1 MKTEIVSNSHEP
13 ETNTQKINES
23 KIKAQKNKAS
33 QAETSVKRK
42 FSRPIIIAVFAVVS
56 ALSVLVCTGIGS
68 VKISVGDVIKAIFV
82 DDESIARLLVWNLRF
97 PRVLVGGLV
106 GVCLSLSGCI
116 LQGVMRN
123 TMASPSTIGVTGGAS
138 FIGYL
143 TLVAFPAYSYL
154 LPIGSILGAFVT
166 TMLIYAL
173 AYQKGVSPVKMILS
187 GMAVSALFGAFND
200 IIKTFFAESLGNAS
214 GFLVG
219 GLNGVGWESFRMILP
234 YAAVGIF
241 ICAFLPSRMNI
252 LMLGDETANSL
263 GLRTEVFRFF
273 LIAVSSLLAGAAI
286 SVAGLISFVGLV
298 VPHIAR
304 ILVGSDYKYLFPAS
318 ALLGFSLVCICDTVG
333 RVILPPGEVPVS
345 IILSF
350 IGAPFF
356 LYLLR
361 TREGKRG

>member
-1 MKTEIVSNSHEP
+1 MNTASHRRFRVVLITLFGVLCVVTALVCVGIGTIHFSLREIVRGLFVADDS
-13 ETNTQKINES
+13 
-23 KIKAQKNKAS
+23 
-33 QAETSVKRK
+33 TS
-42 FSRPIIIAVFAVVS
+42 
-56 ALSVLVCTGIGS
+56 
-68 VKISVGDVIKAIFV
+68 
-82 DDESIARLLVWNLRF
+82 RLLIWHLRF
-97 PRVLVGGLV
+97 PRILCGGLV

-138 FIGYL
+138 FIGYI
-143 TLVAFPAYSYL
+143 TLVVFPNFSHL
-154 LPIGSILGAFVT
+154 LPIGSIAGAFVT

-173 AYQKGVSPVKMILS
+173 AYQKGVSPIKMILS

-200 IIKTFFAESLGNAS
+200 MIKTFFADSLGNAS

-219 GLNGVGWESFRMILP
+219 GLNGTGWPHFGMIAP
-234 YAAVGIF
+234 YALCGVLLCF
-241 ICAFLPSRMNI
+241 LLPSKMNI

-263 GLRTEVFRFF
+263 GLRTERFRFF
-273 LIAVSSLLAGAAI
+273 LIAISSLLSGAAI

-304 ILVGSDYKYLFPAS
+304 LLVGSDYKYLFPAS
-318 ALLGFSLVCICDTVG
+318 AFLGFTLVVACDTIG
-333 RVILPPGEVPVS
+333 RVIMPPGEIPVS

-361 TREGKRG
+361 TRETGGEG

>member
-1 MKTEIVSNSHEP
+1 MNNASHRRFRVVLIALFGVLCVVTALVCVGIGTIHFSLREIVRGLFVADDS
-13 ETNTQKINES
+13 
-23 KIKAQKNKAS
+23 
-33 QAETSVKRK
+33 TS
-42 FSRPIIIAVFAVVS
+42 
-56 ALSVLVCTGIGS
+56 
-68 VKISVGDVIKAIFV
+68 
-82 DDESIARLLVWNLRF
+82 RLLIWHLRF
-97 PRVLVGGLV
+97 PRILCGGLV

-138 FIGYL
+138 FIGYI
-143 TLVAFPAYSYL
+143 TLVVFPSFAHL
-154 LPIGSILGAFVT
+154 LPIGSIAGAFVT

-200 IIKTFFAESLGNAS
+200 MIKTFFADSLGNAS

-219 GLNGVGWESFRMILP
+219 GLNGIGWPHFGMIAS
-234 YAAVGIF
+234 YALCGVLLCF
-241 ICAFLPSRMNI
+241 LLPSKMNI

-263 GLRTEVFRFF
+263 GLRTERFRFF
-273 LIAVSSLLAGAAI
+273 LIAISSLLSGAAI

-304 ILVGSDYKYLFPAS
+304 LLVGSDYKYLFPAS
-318 ALLGFSLVCICDTVG
+318 AFLGFTLVVACDTIG
-333 RVILPPGEVPVS
+333 RVIMPPGEIPVS

-361 TREGKRG
+361 TRETGGEG

>member
-1 MKTEIVSNSHEP
+1 MSKTALLEAEKRR
-13 ETNTQKINES
+13 TTKITV
-23 KIKAQKNKAS
+23 IML
-33 QAETSVKRK
+33 
-42 FSRPIIIAVFAVVS
+42 FAVISV
-56 ALSVLVCTGIGS
+56 LSVLICSGIGS
-68 VKISVGDVIKAIFV
+68 VKFSIPEVAKALFV
-82 DDESIARLLVWNLRF
+82 SDDSTARLLIWNLRF

-106 GVCLSLSGCI
+106 GVCLSLAGCI

-138 FIGYL
+138 FIGYI
-143 TLVAFPAYSYL
+143 TLVVFPAYAYL
-154 LPIGSILGAFVT
+154 LPIGSIIGAFVT

-187 GMAVSALFGAFND
+187 GMAVSALFSAFND
-200 IIKTFFAESLGNAS
+200 IIKTFFADSIGNAS

-219 GLNGVGWESFRMILP
+219 GLNGTGWESFRMILP
-234 YAAVGIF
+234 YAMVGIF
-241 ICAFLPSRMNI
+241 ICAFLPSKMNI
-252 LMLGDETANSL
+252 LMLGDETANAL
-263 GLRTEVFRFF
+263 GLRTEIFRFF

-304 ILVGSDYKYLFPAS
+304 LLVGSDYKYLFPAS
-318 ALLGFSLVCICDTVG
+318 ALLGFSLVTICDTIG

>member
-1 MKTEIVSNSHEP
+1 
-13 ETNTQKINES
+13 
-23 KIKAQKNKAS
+23 
-33 QAETSVKRK
+33 
-42 FSRPIIIAVFAVVS
+42 
-56 ALSVLVCTGIGS
+56 
-68 VKISVGDVIKAIFV
+68 
-82 DDESIARLLVWNLRF
+82 
-97 PRVLVGGLV
+97 
-106 GVCLSLSGCI
+106 
-116 LQGVMRN
+116 MRN

-143 TLVAFPAYSYL
+143 TLVVFPAYAYL
-154 LPIGSILGAFVT
+154 LPVGSIIGAFVT

-187 GMAVSALFGAFND
+187 GMAVSALFSAFND
-200 IIKTFFAESLGNAS
+200 IIKTFFADSLGNAS

-219 GLNGVGWESFRMILP
+219 GLNGVGWSSFQMILP
-234 YAAVGIF
+234 YAAVGMF

-252 LMLGDETANSL
+252 LMLGDETANAL
-263 GLRTEVFRFF
+263 GLRTELFRFF

-286 SVAGLISFVGLV
+286 AVAGLISFVGLV

-304 ILVGSDYKYLFPAS
+304 LLVGSDYKYLFPAS
-318 ALLGFSLVCICDTVG
+318 ALLGFTLVTVCDTIG

-361 TREGKRG
+361 TREGKKG

>member
-1 MKTEIVSNSHEP
+1 MNTASHRRFRVVLITLFGVLCVVTALVCVGIGTIHFSLREIVRGLFVADDS
-13 ETNTQKINES
+13 
-23 KIKAQKNKAS
+23 
-33 QAETSVKRK
+33 TS
-42 FSRPIIIAVFAVVS
+42 
-56 ALSVLVCTGIGS
+56 
-68 VKISVGDVIKAIFV
+68 
-82 DDESIARLLVWNLRF
+82 RLLIWHLRF
-97 PRVLVGGLV
+97 PRILCGGLV

-116 LQGVMRN
+116 LQGVMHN

-138 FIGYL
+138 FIGYI
-143 TLVAFPAYSYL
+143 TLVVFPSFAHL
-154 LPIGSILGAFVT
+154 LPIGSIAGAFVT

-200 IIKTFFAESLGNAS
+200 MIKTFFADSLGNAS

-219 GLNGVGWESFRMILP
+219 GLNGTGWPHFGMIAP
-234 YAAVGIF
+234 YALCGVLLCF
-241 ICAFLPSRMNI
+241 LLPSKMNI

-263 GLRTEVFRFF
+263 GLRTERFRFF
-273 LIAVSSLLAGAAI
+273 LIAISSLLSGAAI

-304 ILVGSDYKYLFPAS
+304 LLVGSDYKYLFPAS
-318 ALLGFSLVCICDTVG
+318 AFLGFTLVVACDTIG
-333 RVILPPGEVPVS
+333 RVIMPPGEIPVS

-361 TREGKRG
+361 TRETGGEG

>member
-1 MKTEIVSNSHEP
+1 MSTP
-13 ETNTQKINES
+13 
-23 KIKAQKNKAS
+23 
-33 QAETSVKRK
+33 
-42 FSRPIIIAVFAVVS
+42 VVS
-56 ALSVLVCTGIGS
+56 PSKRRKTVRLGIIGLFGALSILSVFVCTGIGS
-68 VKISVGDVIKAIFV
+68 VEFSVSEVARALFV
-82 DDESIARLLVWNLRF
+82 EDDSTARLLIWNLRF

-106 GVCLSLSGCI
+106 GICLSLSGCI

-143 TLVAFPAYSYL
+143 TLVVFPAYAYL
-154 LPIGSILGAFVT
+154 LPVGSIIGAFVT

-187 GMAVSALFGAFND
+187 GMAVSALFSAFND
-200 IIKTFFAESLGNAS
+200 IIKTFFADSLGNAS

-219 GLNGVGWESFRMILP
+219 GLNGVGWSSFQMILP
-234 YAAVGIF
+234 YAAVGMF

-252 LMLGDETANSL
+252 LMLGDETANAL
-263 GLRTEVFRFF
+263 GLRTELFRFF

-286 SVAGLISFVGLV
+286 AVAGLV

-304 ILVGSDYKYLFPAS
+304 LLVGSDYKYLFPAS
-318 ALLGFSLVCICDTVG
+318 ALLGFTLVTVCDTIG

-361 TREGKRG
+361 TREGKKG

>member
-1 MKTEIVSNSHEP
+1 MKEKKGQETPTTAASVRRTTVKIVL
-13 ETNTQKINES
+13 
-23 KIKAQKNKAS
+23 
-33 QAETSVKRK
+33 
-42 FSRPIIIAVFAVVS
+42 IAIFG
-56 ALSVLVCTGIGS
+56 ALSVLSTLICTGIGS
-68 VKISVGDVIKAIFV
+68 VKIPIPDVAKALFVADDSV
-82 DDESIARLLVWNLRF
+82 ARLLVWNLRF

-143 TLVAFPAYSYL
+143 TLVAFPAYSHL

-200 IIKTFFAESLGNAS
+200 IIKTFFADSLGNAS

-219 GLNGVGWESFRMILP
+219 GLNGTGWGNFRMILP
-234 YAAVGIF
+234 YAAAGIF

-252 LMLGDETANSL
+252 LMLGDETANAL
-263 GLRTEVFRFF
+263 GLRTELFRFF

-286 SVAGLISFVGLV
+286 AVAGLISFVGLV

-304 ILVGSDYKYLFPAS
+304 LLVGSDYRYLFPAS
-318 ALLGFSLVCICDTVG
+318 ALLGFTLVTVCDTIG

>member
-1 MKTEIVSNSHEP
+1 MGFVSRFRG
-13 ETNTQKINES
+13 
-23 KIKAQKNKAS
+23 AS
-33 QAETSVKRK
+33 
-42 FSRPIIIAVFAVVS
+42 
-56 ALSVLVCTGIGS
+56 CTT
-68 VKISVGDVIKAIFV
+68 
-82 DDESIARLLVWNLRF
+82 L
-97 PRVLVGGLV
+97 
-106 GVCLSLSGCI
+106 
-116 LQGVMRN
+116 
-123 TMASPSTIGVTGGAS
+123 ASPSTIGVTGGAS
-138 FIGYL
+138 FVGYL
-143 TLVAFPAYSYL
+143 TLVAFPAYARL

-219 GLNGVGWESFRMILP
+219 GLNGVGWESLRMILP
-234 YAAVGIF
+234 YAAVGCF
-241 ICAFLPSRMNI
+241 ICATLPSRMNI
-252 LMLGDETANSL
+252 LMLGDETANAL
-263 GLRTEVFRFF
+263 GLRTELFRFL

-286 SVAGLISFVGLV
+286 AVAGLISFVGLV

-304 ILVGSDYKYLFPAS
+304 LLVGSDYKYLFPAS
-318 ALLGFSLVCICDTVG
+318 ALLGFSLVCICDTIG